1 MRKLLIIK
9 QVECEGPGIIDDEV
23 KRRSIDTELVE
34 AYKGDPLPKDV
45 SEYSAMII
53 LGGPM
58 GVYDEQ
64 TYPFLTDEITL
75 IESGL
80 THGTPIMGICLG
92 AQLLARAAGARVYKG
107 GEKEIGFYKVRL
119 SADGMED
126 ALTHGLPPEFR
137 VFQWHGDTFDVPG
150 GALNLASSDL
160 FQNQMIRVG
169 ECAYGIQFHLEV
181 TEAMV
186 VEWLQVNSAELEA
199 EKGTIDPEEIKAQTP
214 GYIADLHRYGRVV
227 INRFLEMINL

>member
-23 KRRSIDTELVE
+23 KGRSIDTELVE
-34 AYKGDPLPKDV
+34 AYKGGPIPKDA

-58 GVYDEQ
+58 GVYDES

-107 GEKEIGFYKVRL
+107 DEKEIGFYKVRL
-119 SADGMED
+119 SSDGMED
-126 ALTHGLPPEFR
+126 ALTHGLPPELR

-150 GALNLASSDL
+150 GARNLASSDR
-160 FQNQMIRVG
+160 FENQMIRVG
-169 ECAYGIQFHLEV
+169 ERAYGIQFHLEV
-181 TEAMV
+181 TEQMV

-199 EKGTIDPEEIKAQTP
+199 EKDTIDPERIKAQAP
-214 GYIADLHRYGRVV
+214 GYMQDLHRYGRVV